1 MDNNTNNLKNLNETV
16 SENNKTIMNN
26 INEINNQ
33 NKENLTNYS
42 KKLVDMNSNIN
53 TIFASLKDINQ
64 KLNMPK
70 VQQIE
75 TSIDVPQFSDTKFTL
90 KEATPL
96 QINVTDNNTQQT
108 LNYESKNQS
117 TKKIPEINE
126 NNQIPIQSNVNT
138 RSSLQNV
145 TTIINTQENN
155 NNNNI
160 SNDQINNIIQKL
172 NALESANNFN
182 KNILGKDIGEIN
194 KKLILLQKKYHFW

>member
-26 INEINNQ
+26 LNEINNQ

-53 TIFASLKDINQ
+53 TIFASLKDINF

-96 QINVTDNNTQQT
+96 QINVTDNNTQQN
-108 LNYESKNQS
+108 LNYESNNQS
-117 TKKIPEINE
+117 TKKIPEIVESN
-126 NNQIPIQSNVNT
+126 NNQIPIQSNINT

-145 TTIINTQENN
+145 TNIINTQDNN
-155 NNNNI
+155 NNNNNSNI
-160 SNDQINNIIQKL
+160 SNEQINNIIQKL
-172 NALESANNFN
+172 NALESANKFN

-194 KKLILLQKKYHFW
+194 K